1 MKSVEEMEMKV
12 EGMRKVMGGDK
23 GGGVGVEMLFDDDNV
38 HGEEHKAKTRIC
50 HF

>member
-23 GGGVGVEMLFDDDNV
+23 GGGGRGRDAF
-38 HGEEHKAKTRIC
+38 
-50 HF
+50 